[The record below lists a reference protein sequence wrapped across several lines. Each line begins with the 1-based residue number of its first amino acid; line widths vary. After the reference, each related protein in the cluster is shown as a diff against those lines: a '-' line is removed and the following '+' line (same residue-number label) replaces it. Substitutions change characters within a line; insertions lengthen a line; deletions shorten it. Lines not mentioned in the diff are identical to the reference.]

1 MLSENVSI
9 TVVTKK
15 TIISYVWIVNLKK
28 KSNVEFQNLPRKV
41 IRNSKG
47 EVVSKE
53 FFFKESMMLNWNFQ
67 RGLGVQVMDIF

>member
-28 KSNVEFQNLPRKV
+28 KTNVEFQNSPRKA
-41 IRNSKG
+41 IGNSKG
-47 EVVSKE
+47 EAVLKE
-53 FFFKESMMLNWNFQ
+53 FFLRK
-67 RGLGVQVMDIF
+67 V